1 MKLLFECFAC
11 VFACILTSSKITR
24 FGSWKAGPSFQGGF
38 CHRGAGAH
46 EASPLRARRGS
57 VGRLVG
63 WVGLFGPGYALNF
76 NIYEKNLI
84 EIIKT
89 YLILCIIL

>member
-1 MKLLFECFAC
+1 
-11 VFACILTSSKITR
+11 
-24 FGSWKAGPSFQGGF
+24 
-38 CHRGAGAH
+38 
-46 EASPLRARRGS
+46 
-57 VGRLVG
+57 LVG
-63 WVGLFGPGYALNF
+63 WVGLFGPGYALHF